1 MILRSLRLTNFRQ
14 YQTQEVIFP
23 YGLTGIV
30 GRNGAGKSTILEALL
45 WCLYGNRAARTS
57 KEGIRCQ
64 TAAPSQ
70 PCEVKLTFELGGKAV
85 TLTRSL
91 IGRTNRS
98 EALLVQEGQLGAVT
112 TREVDEYVI
121 KLIGLD
127 LKGFLSSFFARQ
139 RELNVLT
146 DARPAD
152 RKDHLAAM
160 LGVGRL
166 DQAIVLLKDDIKST
180 RQAIELLESRQIDPT
195 QVAEELS
202 RTRADLE
209 AQEKTKT
216 TGQEELRQIGAQ
228 VLVLEQQG
236 TKLREDELR
245 NIQLDRQISVLTA
258 QNNALSIDINRLA
271 AEVAELG
278 QVAEKLGPLAEQVQ
292 GIELLRQEVE
302 TLKQAEIL
310 AQERDRLL
318 SDNERRQ
325 KVIADRTKERTE
337 LQDQVAGLARELS
350 AKDSLSAA
358 LADGE
363 SNRERLR
370 NEYRE
375 ATSDL
380 KVITK
385 DMERLQKQKG
395 EIQKLGP
402 KAVCQ
407 SCLRPFGSD
416 YEEIE
421 RHFDEELL
429 TLQKKGEPSRHRLAE
444 IEKEGGIVAAGIEQ
458 LRKEMERLTRLEQE
472 AAAATAR
479 LTALENAI
487 KESEATIGETGKRL
501 AEIGPIAFD
510 RDRLTALETVNRER
524 LKQRDEFIRLSERMS
539 HRSEAEAVLQKRR
552 TELNESETVLANLA
566 AEKKLLGFDEAIYRK
581 GQSDLVQARQQV
593 SDARLRL
600 ERVDGDMRLLM
611 ASAGTLSER
620 LANYETAKAEIS
632 RRRENWTYLEK
643 LSLLFADFRVHLIG
657 RIRPALSRH
666 TSELFH
672 EMTGG
677 RYQEVELDEDYSLCL
692 YDRGEKFPITRF
704 SGGEIDLLNLCFR
717 LAISVEMATS
727 AGIDHSFIILDEV
740 FGSQDT
746 ERQRMIIEGL
756 NRLMNRFQQII
767 IVSHIDDVKE
777 MVEHIIAVEVD
788 RSGFSRATISEGK

>member
-1 MILRSLRLTNFRQ
+1 
-14 YQTQEVIFP
+14 
-23 YGLTGIV
+23 
-30 GRNGAGKSTILEALL
+30 LEALL

-57 KEGIRCQ
+57 KEGIRRQ
-64 TAAPSQ
+64 TAATSE
-70 PCEVKLTFELGGKAV
+70 PCEVKLTFELGGKAF

-91 IGRTNRS
+91 VGRTNRS

-112 TREVDEYVI
+112 TREVDDYVI

-180 RQAIELLESRQIDPT
+180 RQAIELLESRQIDPA
-195 QVAEELS
+195 QVSEELT

-209 AQEKTKT
+209 AREKTKT
-216 TGQEELRQIGAQ
+216 NGQEELRQIEAQ
-228 VLVLEQQG
+228 VLGLEQQAEQF
-236 TKLREDELR
+236 REKELR
-245 NIQLDRQISVLTA
+245 NNELERQLSVLTA
-258 QNNALSIDINRLA
+258 QNNALSIDVSRLTV
-271 AEVAELG
+271 EIAELV
-278 QVAEKLGPLAEQVQ
+278 QVAEKLVPLAERVQ
-292 GIELLRQEVE
+292 GIDSLRLEVE

-310 AQERDRLL
+310 ARERDRLL
-318 SDNERRQ
+318 SENERRQ
-325 KVIADRTKERTE
+325 KVIADRAKERTE
-337 LQDQVAGLARELS
+337 LQEQVAGLARELS
-350 AKDSLSAA
+350 ARGSLSAA
-358 LADGE
+358 LAEGE

-385 DMERLQKQKG
+385 DLERLQKQQG

-402 KAVCQ
+402 EAVCQ
-407 SCLRPFGSD
+407 SCLRPFGKD

-421 RHFDEELL
+421 RHFDQELL
-429 TLQKKGEPSRHRLAE
+429 TLQKKGEPSKRRLAE
-444 IEKEGGIVAAGIEQ
+444 IEKEGGIIAAGLE
-458 LRKEMERLTRLEQE
+458 LLKKEMERLARLDQD
-472 AAAATAR
+472 AAAAAAR
-479 LTALENAI
+479 LIALETAI
-487 KESEATIGETGKRL
+487 RESEATVSETGKRL
-501 AEIGPIAFD
+501 AEIGPVAFD
-510 RDRLTALETVNRER
+510 RDRLTALETAYQER
-524 LKQRDEFIRLSERMS
+524 LRDRDEFIRLSERMS
-539 HRSEAEAVLQKRR
+539 HRPEAEAGLQKRR
-552 TELNESETVLANLA
+552 TELSQSETALANLT
-566 AEKKLLGFDEAIYRK
+566 AEKRLLGFDDTTYRK
-581 GQSDLVQARQQV
+581 AQSGLTQARQQV
-593 SDARLRL
+593 SDTRLRL
-600 ERVDGDMRLLM
+600 ERLEGDLRQLM
-611 ASAGTLSER
+611 TVAGNLSEK

-632 RRRENWTYLEK
+632 RLRENWTYLEK

-692 YDRGEKFPITRF
+692 YDRGEKFPIARF
-704 SGGEIDLLNLCFR
+704 SGGEVDLLNLCFR
-717 LAISVEMATS
+717 LAISVEMADS

-756 NRLMNRFQQII
+756 NHLKKRFQQII

-788 RSGFSRATISEGK
+788 RSGFSRTTMTEGK